1 MVKHK
6 FNILL
11 YVFVRSTQKRLD
23 FIRNDTNT
31 FPFRAMRIGKN
42 NLLFRSYLKHLFEL
56 SDVQQCNQLIVDI
69 DQLF

>member
-6 FNILL
+6 FYILIG
-11 YVFVRSTQKRLD
+11 VFVRSTQKRLD
-23 FIRNDTNT
+23 FIRNDTT
-31 FPFRAMRIGKN
+31 LLPFRAMRIGKN

-56 SDVQQCNQLIVDI
+56 SDVQQCNQMIADI

>member
-1 MVKHK
+1 
-6 FNILL
+6 
-11 YVFVRSTQKRLD
+11 
-23 FIRNDTNT
+23 
-31 FPFRAMRIGKN
+31 MRIGKN